1 MQKVPMPSPKNTN
14 YENLSLPS
22 RGGPFAAYD
31 AAPDV
36 LARVEALLKGKVDA
50 DTITRVLQIAR
61 GGAANDADPERG
73 DLIEA
78 LLAWAARELTPEQ
91 ASALNTLIENNSDP
105 RAAIAGQSE
114 DDPNSPHYKPDGMSM
129 DSRRRAALGQSSSLS
144 RAAGA
149 DSYAKMFPQA
159 SLIIHG

>member
-91 ASALNTLIENNSDP
+91 ASALNTLIENNTDP
-105 RAAIAGQSE
+105 RGAVAGQSE

-129 DSRRRAALGQSSSLS
+129 DSRRRAALGQSSS
-144 RAAGA
+144 
-149 DSYAKMFPQA
+149 YARMFPDA
-159 SLIIHG
+159 LKILHG